1 MRQMDSK
8 AIGMMAALAQ
18 QTRFSVFRMLMRT
31 GEAGMPAGK
40 IAEALGISQN
50 TLSAHLNV
58 LSNAGLVDARRE
70 GRSLIYSVR
79 LDDTKDFMGY
89 LVNDCCDGHP
99 EICAISVSDSKCSA

>member
-1 MRQMDSK
+1 MNDDK
-8 AIGMMAALAQ
+8 AIGMLAALAQ
-18 QTRFSVFRMLMRT
+18 QTRFSVFRMLMRS

-40 IAEALGISQN
+40 IAEALSIPQN

-58 LSNAGLVDARRE
+58 LSNAGLVGARRQ

-79 LDDTKDFMGY
+79 LDDTKAFMGY

-99 EICAISVSDSKCSA
+99 EICAISVSDSTCSA